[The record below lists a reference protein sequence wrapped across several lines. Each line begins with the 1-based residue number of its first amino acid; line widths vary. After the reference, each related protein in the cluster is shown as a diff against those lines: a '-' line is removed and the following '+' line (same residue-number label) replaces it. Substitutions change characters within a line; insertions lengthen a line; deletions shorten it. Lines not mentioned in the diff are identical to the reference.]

1 MVEIYESEKPKIKA
15 YGLNPITQKT
25 FLTSLCNDY
34 SEGVLCQV
42 KRHSSIFQ
50 DRWTRNPSVYI
61 VIEVISQMEN
71 CLAIEIEDGH
81 YKKTLDEM
89 GEERDVYTTMDATFH
104 EVSILFKLEEG
115 KKPNQYKIEK
125 GSPAYPFFAF
135 ATKEKGLLDED
146 YEGSFDMTF
155 DEIHEV
161 TERLEFIATAMIDN
175 SGFKPRHILIPKRP
189 ETVIL
194 HKGRD

>member
-1 MVEIYESEKPKIKA
+1 MVETYTSEKPKIQT
-15 YGLNPITQKT
+15 YGLNPITQRT

-34 SEGVLCQV
+34 PKGVLCQV
-42 KRHSSIFQ
+42 KRHSSIFL
-50 DRWTRNPSVYI
+50 DKWTKNPSIYI

-104 EVSILFKLEEG
+104 EVSLLFKLEEG
-115 KKPNQYKIEK
+115 KRPNQYKIEK
-125 GSPAYPFFAF
+125 GSPAHPLFSYAV
-135 ATKEKGLLDED
+135 KEKGLLDED
-146 YEGSFDMTF
+146 YEGSFDLTF

-161 TERLEFIATAMIDN
+161 TYKLEFMATSKLDT
-175 SGFKPRHILIPKRP
+175 SGFKPRHILVPVDKGVTIF
-189 ETVIL
+189 
-194 HKGRD
+194 HK